1 MPTAI
6 AAATPTNEQR
16 LEALE
21 LFMQHLLLVIECEPR
36 LSAEKLDRWL
46 DMARARMRKTD
57 SVKPGTEAALARLQ
71 QVVLA

>member
-1 MPTAI
+1 MPAST

-21 LFMQHLLLVIECEPR
+21 LFMQHLLLVIECEPQFT
-36 LSAEKLDRWL
+36 AQKLDRWL

-57 SVKPGTEAALARLQ
+57 SVDPGTETALARLQ
-71 QVVLA
+71 QVVLS